1 MGFQPSKADFD
12 LWIKDCGTHYEYIA
26 QYVDDLAVCSK
37 DPMALIKEL
46 ETTYELKGVGTPVYY
61 LGGDVLELDDAW
73 IKEGITMATSAETY
87 IKNAV
92 ERYER
97 ETKQTFGVYF
107 CPMSPDYHSEEDD
120 SPLLG
125 PKDSS
130 LYRGMLGSANWAVT
144 LGRFDCAF
152 AVNNLARYSMAPR
165 EGHLQAMMHVFGY
178 LKKFRKGKLLIDP
191 SKPDHSAYEVQEHNW
206 SEMYPDAE
214 EELPPDMPEPKGK
227 SMNITVWVDADHA
240 SDHVTCWSVT
250 GILLKINNSVVH
262 WKSTRQKTVETSTY
276 SSELVAARMA
286 TEVIIETR
294 YKLRML
300 GIPVEGP
307 AMLLGDNNSVIL
319 NTSLPSSTLKK
330 KHQSISYHRVR
341 EAQAASILR
350 FCFTP
355 SLTNHADCLTKS
367 LGNNAH
373 KEILDEFFYR
383 RPPNAPK
390 DGPHNNL

>member
-1 MGFQPSKADFD
+1 MSICAADISTAFLHGKTKEKLYIIAGPEFGPECHGKKMVVDKSVYGLCTSSARFHEHLSRKLRKMGFQPSKADFD

-130 LYRGMLGSANWAVT
+130 LYHGMLGSANWAVT

-214 EELPPDMPEPKGK
+214 EELPPDMPKPKGK

-240 SDHVTCWSVT
+240 SDRVT
-250 GILLKINNSVVH
+250 H
-262 WKSTRQKTVETSTY
+262 
-276 SSELVAARMA
+276 
-286 TEVIIETR
+286 
-294 YKLRML
+294 
-300 GIPVEGP
+300 
-307 AMLLGDNNSVIL
+307 
-319 NTSLPSSTLKK
+319 
-330 KHQSISYHRVR
+330 
-341 EAQAASILR
+341 
-350 FCFTP
+350 
-355 SLTNHADCLTKS
+355 
-367 LGNNAH
+367 
-373 KEILDEFFYR
+373 
-383 RPPNAPK
+383 
-390 DGPHNNL
+390 